1 MHASAWPLHLIRSL
15 CADHQHLHKRYVI
28 CLLFVCA
35 VRANV
40 RTAIKSA
47 TLRSERLGPGATRPP
62 KFRRLSAG
70 QTSSANFVEI

>member
-1 MHASAWPLHLIRSL
+1 MHASAWPLHLIRTF
-15 CADHQHLHKRYVI
+15 CADHRHLHKRYVI
-28 CLLFVCA
+28 CLLFVC
-35 VRANV
+35 VMRSV

-62 KFRRLSAG
+62 QIRRLSAG